1 MTNIPRVKIYQFHIS
16 PDRPTGHKGTK
27 PMILVPNIRL
37 DFRLFLSSG
46 RVQRL
51 VNRASHA
58 IRTSTQKSHLM
69 HVRAA
74 CPPYG
79 RFLCSCC
86 YTCSEPFHSQELRIT
101 FHRLI
106 KTFHVTYILKYLVII
121 MLLTPESD

>member
-16 PDRPTGHKGTK
+16 SVTRSPHGTQRNQ
-27 PMILVPNIRL
+27 PVILVPNIRL

-101 FHRLI
+101 FHCLI
-106 KTFHVTYILKYLVII
+106 YISCHIYLEISCHHYAFN
-121 MLLTPESD
+121 P

>member
-16 PDRPTGHKGTK
+16 SVTRSPHGTQRNQTYDPRSQHKARFPTFSLIRP
-27 PMILVPNIRL
+27 
-37 DFRLFLSSG
+37 
-46 RVQRL
+46 RL
-51 VNRASHA
+51 VKRASHA
-58 IRTSTQKSHLM
+58 IRTSTQKSHLV

-101 FHRLI
+101 FHCVI
-106 KTFHVTYILKYLVII
+106 YISCHIYLEISCHHYAFN
-121 MLLTPESD
+121 P